1 MSIIKFAPKRKQA
14 TQSGMGSTL
23 CIALLDHFDSLKE
36 APTTGT
42 AAGDTATITDTH
54 TFKTVGGKAMGFI
67 KIPLM
72 ATNNGKYDMKT
83 EGDNPAAPKFVSS
96 FEGMAV
102 GLEPAQIEWIQALK
116 GQNCIVLVR
125 DAECSS
131 GVFMQI
137 GCDCKP
143 VEALTFEWSSD
154 NNQLKIAGKAEC
166 ILKQYKGAITEMT
179 F

>member
-1 MSIIKFAPKRKQA
+1 MATIKFAPQRKQA
-14 TQSGMGSTL
+14 TQAGLGSTL

-72 ATNNGKYDMKT
+72 ATNTGKYDMKS
-83 EGDNPAAPKFVSS
+83 EGEFPSEKTVSS
-96 FEGMAV
+96 FEGVAV
-102 GLEPAQIEWIQALK
+102 GLSAEQVEWIRGLK

-125 DAECSS
+125 DAEC
-131 GVFMQI
+131 GNGRFVQI

-143 VEALTFEWSSD
+143 VESLKFEWSSED
-154 NNQLKIAGKAEC
+154 NKLKIMGKAEC
-166 ILKQYKGAITEMT
+166 ELKDYKGVITEMT
-179 F
+179 Y